1 MTPASSAAFFKPE
14 FDRFLHAPIGAD
26 GNGMPLSVLSALT
39 RLNVDPWEEAA
50 DLSELSENTA
60 AERLAS
66 LIGRLPGARW
76 TPTEL
81 RTIAHRLVEFLPR
94 LDASKVPLAGMA
106 GSVRDMTG
114 PVGAKVLICAAL
126 AATVLIIAAGREP
139 SRGNPRDAE
148 PASTTSQPQ
157 AQPPNSR

>member
-1 MTPASSAAFFKPE
+1 MTPASSVSFFRPE

-26 GNGMPLSVLSALT
+26 GNDMPLSVLSALT

-50 DLSELSENTA
+50 DLTELSKNTA

-66 LIGRLPGARW
+66 LIGRLPGGRW

-81 RTIAHRLVEFLPR
+81 IAIAHRLVEFLPQ
-94 LDASKVPLAGMA
+94 LDGSKAPLAGMA

-114 PVGAKVLICAAL
+114 SVGAKVLICAAL
-126 AATVLIIAAGREP
+126 AATILIIAVGREP
-139 SRGNPRDAE
+139 SRGNLADAE
-148 PASTTSQPQ
+148 PDSTTSQPQ
-157 AQPPNSR
+157 VAPPISR

>member
-26 GNGMPLSVLSALT
+26 GNDMPLSVLSALT

-50 DLSELSENTA
+50 DLTELSENNA

-66 LIGRLPGARW
+66 LIGQLPGARW
-76 TPTEL
+76 TPTES
-81 RTIAHRLVEFLPR
+81 RAIAHRLVELLPQ
-94 LDASKVPLAGMA
+94 LDGSKVSLTGKAS
-106 GSVRDMTG
+106 SVRDMTG
-114 PVGAKVLICAAL
+114 FVGAKVVICAAL

-139 SRGNPRDAE
+139 SRGNLADAA
-148 PASTTSQPQ
+148 PDSTTSQPQ
-157 AQPPNSR
+157 TQPPNSR